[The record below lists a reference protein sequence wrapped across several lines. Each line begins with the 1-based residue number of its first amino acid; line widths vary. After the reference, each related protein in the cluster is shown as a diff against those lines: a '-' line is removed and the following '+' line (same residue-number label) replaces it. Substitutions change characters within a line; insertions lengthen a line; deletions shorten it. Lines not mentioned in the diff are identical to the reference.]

1 MKLLTTISIL
11 FYSSQILSVAQE
23 GSESAAEASVTGSA
37 SQPVLNAP
45 DTSDSNPIV
54 SIVRLGVPINSA
66 LQISLSS
73 VVTLAQSS
81 ADLTDFNTAIGS
93 VAKGNDIDSIST
105 ALQSGLSVENAVNVV
120 ENDRDL
126 ASVVAAISAGLTF
139 DDAISQIDSGST
151 LEELTALASYS
162 SLFELTT
169 NSDLITSINAV
180 ISAKADSY
188 SADNLQIALTE
199 AVKTAE
205 VLLTDQVIVDSIPS
219 PISAEVFTTDSGY
232 NYELVRLLVEYGAI
246 GEKGSTLAS
255 SLLGTDYAAFT
266 GTGSLTAA
274 SSTSDYLSYL
284 STLTGSATFGDIDSE
299 SSILDVPMSNIYLSA
314 GSSITLGATDT
325 SSEISVS
332 STLTPS
338 GGLDSLRKV
347 LVVGAAKDLTVLGD
361 VKFTNESNTAED
373 NAFVVGAAD
382 NVMISNANLS
392 YDGANLGIGSG
403 DQTSDSMWLV
413 NTTINAG
420 GNLAIGSLGT
430 LNITSAEFLVG
441 QANQATSDPD
451 NVYLYAN
458 DLIQA
463 NGLSFSGANLD
474 DIYMEA
480 ITLNLSNIA
489 FPSNSDVML
498 RSRDGSLHFDTY
510 SSPVVGGVNMTNVTH
525 GSTVLA
531 LDHFDGISGH
541 HDSSILLPNG
551 TPAVKIRKQY

>member
-1 MKLLTTISIL
+1 LDAGL
-11 FYSSQILSVAQE
+11 
-23 GSESAAEASVTGSA
+23 
-37 SQPVLNAP
+37 
-45 DTSDSNPIV
+45 
-54 SIVRLGVPINSA
+54 
-66 LQISLSS
+66 
-73 VVTLAQSS
+73 
-81 ADLTDFNTAIGS
+81 
-93 VAKGNDIDSIST
+93 DIDD
-105 ALQSGLSVENAVNVV
+105 ALNVV

-126 ASVVAAISAGLTF
+126 NSVVAAIAAGFSFEEALK
-139 DDAISQIDSGST
+139 QIDTGLS
-151 LEELTALASYS
+151 LDQLTALSSYS
-162 SLFELTT
+162 SLFELTA
-169 NSDLITSINAV
+169 NSDLISSINAV
-180 ISAKADSY
+180 ITSKADSY

-219 PISAEVFTTDSGY
+219 PISTDAFTTGSGY

-246 GEKGSTLAS
+246 GNKGSTLAS
-255 SLLGTDYAAFT
+255 SLLGTEYTAFT

-314 GSSITLGATDT
+314 GSNITLGATDT

-361 VKFTNESNTAED
+361 VKFTNESNKAED
-373 NAFVVGAAD
+373 NALVIGAAD
-382 NVMISNANLS
+382 NVMISNANLT

-403 DQTSDSMWLV
+403 DQTSDSMYLV

-420 GNLAIGSLGT
+420 GNLAVGSLGT
-430 LNITSAEFLVG
+430 LNITSAELLVG

-451 NVYLYAN
+451 NVYLYAS

-474 DIYMEA
+474 DVYMEA
-480 ITLNLSNIA
+480 ITLNLTNIA

-510 SSPVVGGVNMTNVTH
+510 STPVVGGVNMTNVMH
-525 GSTVLA
+525 GSTILA

>member
-1 MKLLTTISIL
+1 MKLLITISIL

-66 LQISLSS
+66 LQISLTS
-73 VVTLAQSS
+73 VLTLAESS
-81 ADLTDFNTAIGS
+81 ADITDFNTAISS
-93 VAKGNDIDSIST
+93 VAKGSDIDSIST
-105 ALQSGLSVENAVNVV
+105 ALQAGLSVDNAVNVV

-126 ASVVAAISAGLTF
+126 DSVVAAISAGLSF
-139 DDAISQIDSGST
+139 DDAIVQIDSGST

-180 ISAKADSY
+180 ISAKSDSY

-205 VLLTDQVIVDSIPS
+205 VLLTDQVIVDSVPS
-219 PISAEVFTTDSGY
+219 PISADVFTTGSGY

-246 GEKGSTLAS
+246 GDKGSTLAS

-266 GTGSLTAA
+266 ATGSLTAA

-284 STLTGSATFGDIDSE
+284 STLTGSATFGDIDSA

-314 GSSITLGATDT
+314 GSNITLGATDT

-347 LVVGAAKDLTVLGD
+347 LVIGAAKDLTVLGD
-361 VKFTNESNTAED
+361 VIFTNEGNKAED
-373 NAFVVGAAD
+373 NALVVGAAD
-382 NVMISNANLS
+382 NVMISSANLT

-420 GNLAIGSLGT
+420 GNLAVGSLGT

-474 DIYMEA
+474 DVYMEA

-498 RSRDGSLHFDTY
+498 RSRDGSLYFDTY
-510 SSPVVGGVNMTNVTH
+510 SSPVVGGVNMTNVKH
-525 GSTVLA
+525 GTTTLA